1 VLQHM
6 KKLFPSRYWTISLA
20 GLLLTLGFAGHR
32 AQPVLSTQ
40 IEKLRASTLLF
51 TDLEVSKDNSL
62 RRDDTRLAA
71 ALHETKSNLNA
82 ENTQQ
87 EIARY
92 DATPEGSVNSFS
104 KNAPE
109 RDYSRL
115 RAALGESEPGFADPN
130 QEEVARYAATPELQP
145 ELDAV
150 PQTKALLDEPEI
162 PRTKA
167 AVTPKARFPQ
177 ADGIYLYGQS
187 PKSGQMGQG
196 YIIFE
201 KRQGNVTGA
210 LYMPN
215 SEFSCFNGTLEQS
228 GELAMTV
235 IGSPGDSSPTQ
246 VASTN
251 TAPRLYDDEP
261 ISYAHS
267 VALQDYYPLNSVSVS
282 DREILLLCNQTA
294 SGSYTRLVK

>member
-1 VLQHM
+1 VPQHM

-40 IEKLRASTLLF
+40 LEKLRASTVLF

-62 RRDDTRLAA
+62 RRDNTRLAA
-71 ALHETKSNLNA
+71 ALRQTKSNFKA
-82 ENTQQ
+82 ENPQQ
-87 EIARY
+87 EVARY
-92 DATPEGSVNSFS
+92 EATPK
-104 KNAPE
+104 KNGNLLNKISPQ

-115 RAALGESEPGFADPN
+115 QAALGETEPRFTDPN
-130 QEEVARYAATPELQP
+130 QQEVARYEPTP

-162 PRTKA
+162 SKTKA
-167 AVTPKARFPQ
+167 GVTPKARFPRE
-177 ADGIYLYGQS
+177 DGIYLYGQS
-187 PKSGQMGQG
+187 PKPSQTGEG

-201 KRQGNVTGA
+201 KRQSNVTGG

-215 SEFSCFNGTLEQS
+215 SEFSCFNGTLEQT
-228 GELAMTV
+228 GELVMTV
-235 IGSPGDSSPTQ
+235 TSSPGDSSPAQ

-251 TAPRLYDDEP
+251 APPSLSEDEP
-261 ISYAHS
+261 ITYAHS

-282 DREILLLCNQTA
+282 DRQILQMCNQTA
-294 SGSYTRLVK
+294 SASFTRLVK